1 MTIEH
6 GNKKKNLAV
15 YPAMLRTP
23 NDKNTI
29 NISEAYIKYAKP
41 YAVKLINDQM
51 DA

>member
-15 YPAMLRTP
+15 YPVMLRTP

-41 YAVKLINDQM
+41 YAVKLINDQL